1 MSMIDEKTRRFAA
14 NSIFPSFFCT
24 VLGLVLSQAGAV
36 QLHGSWGLHVFL
48 GMPGLTLSGLLLFRA
63 RVHWTAADAGR
74 PSRNTHVLGWYLLL
88 LATGICIGILFS
100 AGSVAL
106 LYLAAA
112 LMYLV
117 PWTKI
122 PVCPARFV
130 VSAVAIHTGTLASIG
145 ICGLTVTPLYLMVTA
160 WALFI
165 PPMFLQLLVLAS
177 LDRGYRIGEPDLT
190 HKPELDAHVPLPLQ
204 S

>member
-1 MSMIDEKTRRFAA
+1 MSIIDEKTRRFAA

-36 QLHGSWGLHVFL
+36 QLHGSWGLHAFL

-106 LYLAAA
+106 LYLA
-112 LMYLV
+112 V
-117 PWTKI
+117 
-122 PVCPARFV
+122 
-130 VSAVAIHTGTLASIG
+130 
-145 ICGLTVTPLYLMVTA
+145 
-160 WALFI
+160 
-165 PPMFLQLLVLAS
+165 
-177 LDRGYRIGEPDLT
+177 
-190 HKPELDAHVPLPLQ
+190 
-204 S
+204 